1 MFRLVHH
8 PNLCTAHIWTPVVS
22 WAEKSRRA
30 SVADFAVF
38 PAVPVS
44 FSLSPNR
51 KPLRVTCNGVVL
63 KFMQLG
69 FRLDITSPNP
79 DRGILRRKV
88 TSGVFSEA
96 SPSGVGGLCWVNREN
111 SLKTADEPRT
121 QEPWPELSCEATA
134 LFPSMGRHR
143 SRSQGISWRT
153 GEGVRLARL
162 RFCC

>member
-1 MFRLVHH
+1 M
-8 PNLCTAHIWTPVVS
+8 S
-22 WAEKSRRA
+22 WAKKSRRA

-51 KPLRVTCNGVVL
+51 KPSRVTCNGVVL

-96 SPSGVGGLCWVNREN
+96 SPRGVFRIMLGEQRELIKN
-111 SLKTADEPRT
+111 SRRASHTRAV
-121 QEPWPELSCEATA
+121 A
-134 LFPSMGRHR
+134 
-143 SRSQGISWRT
+143 
-153 GEGVRLARL
+153 
-162 RFCC
+162 